1 MLTATG
7 NQGEANAEANM
18 TFNGSL
24 LTVTGDTKV
33 IGDDFI
39 SSASESGVNAT
50 KTILTVPTASGS
62 TGIFDYFVSNGT
74 AFRGGTVIVAW
85 NGSTVAYTDYSADS
99 GDSTG
104 LSWVAQI
111 SGSDLL
117 LRANISSGTW
127 TVKVGARV
135 VF

>member
-1 MLTATG
+1 
-7 NQGEANAEANM
+7 M
-18 TFNGSL
+18 TFDGSIFI
-24 LTVTGDTKV
+24 VTGDTKTTN
-33 IGDDFI
+33 GEDYL
-39 SSASESGVNAT
+39 SSASESGVNST
-50 KTILTVPTASGS
+50 KTIVSIPTASGS
-62 TGIFDYFVSNGT
+62 SAIYDYFVSNGT

-85 NGSTVAYTDYSADS
+85 SGSDVAYTDYSADS
-99 GDSTG
+99 GDSSG
-104 LSWVAQI
+104 LSWIAQI